1 MKDIYFLIIFI
12 FTLQIHFTVHAY
24 QHPLAILWK
33 ILNDQVNE
41 YLEREDVLAIKE
53 ALVSSIMEIIGEES
67 FGGIYVDVKTNKLIV
82 NINNP
87 ALENSPLLDPY
98 RDILLFNIV
107 DRSLGELKVQ
117 FDQDVG
123 DAKRRNVTNSY
134 IYIDVETNN
143 VILRPN
149 LPPGLNTQPFGPR
162 KHVPMRPRQ
171 VKPKVLAGEVDRSL
185 GELKVQFDQDVG
197 DAKRR
202 NVTNSYI
209 YIDVETNNVILRP
222 NLPPGLN
229 TQPFG
234 PRKHVP
240 MRPRQVKPKV
250 LAGDGVFNRDNRK
263 KNEVVGKTC
272 SIGFYARGKKRDQRR
287 NDTNYIITARSCY
300 FKDSNLANNLYL
312 RNWDTFTPHD
322 GSNSFDVL
330 PAIRNT
336 DNPRYPNLYI
346 TDAKPAIIVGGHI
359 CHSGFGT
366 HVTCGNIKALTAI
379 YLNEDGSSSEGLI
392 ITDMNTRD
400 GDIGGAIFFYKSTET
415 HHVDLCG
422 IQVTSG
428 SNIAAVLP
436 SNIILQNT
444 KNLTLYKL

>member
-1 MKDIYFLIIFI
+1 MKGIYFFLIIFI
-12 FTLQIHFTVHAY
+12 FTLQIHSKVHAY
-24 QHPLAILWK
+24 QHPLAILWE

-41 YLEREDVLAIKE
+41 YLKREDVLAIKE

-67 FGGIYVDVKTNKLIV
+67 FGGIYVDVKANKLIV

-87 ALENSPLLDPY
+87 ALENSPLLNPY

-171 VKPKVLAGEVDRSL
+171 V
-185 GELKVQFDQDVG
+185 
-197 DAKRR
+197 
-202 NVTNSYI
+202 
-209 YIDVETNNVILRP
+209 
-222 NLPPGLN
+222 
-229 TQPFG
+229 
-234 PRKHVP
+234 
-240 MRPRQVKPKV
+240 RPRV
-250 LAGDGVFNRDNRK
+250 LGGEGIFNRDLRHRG
-263 KNEVVGKTC
+263 EVVGKTC
-272 SIGFYARGKKRDQRR
+272 SLGFFARGKKR
-287 NDTNYIITARSCY
+287 NPNNNPPSYIITARGCY
-300 FKDSNLANNLYL
+300 IKDSGFRNFLYIINWGANIPIERELKSLGIIEPPNYTIPYDFIIA
-312 RNWDTFTPHD
+312 RWTSH
-322 GSNSFDVL
+322 SFDIL

-336 DNPRYPNLYI
+336 DDPRDSELFI
-346 TDAKPAIIVGGHI
+346 TDARPATIIGGHI
-359 CHSGFGT
+359 CHSGFKT

-392 ITDMNTRD
+392 ITDMNTRNE
-400 GDIGGAIFFYKSTET
+400 DIGGTVFF
-415 HHVDLCG
+415 L
-422 IQVTSG
+422 
-428 SNIAAVLP
+428 
-436 SNIILQNT
+436 
-444 KNLTLYKL
+444 